1 MTRLNVLLHE
11 MVPDHQIMTGEEV
24 TELLKT
30 FDISEDQLPKIYHDD
45 PAIKACS
52 GKPGNVIRIIRKT
65 NTMICSLFFRPTIL
79 PNRTDVGDT

>member
-30 FDISEDQLPKIYHDD
+30 FDISEDQLPKIYNDD

-52 GKPGNVIRIIRKT
+52 GKPGNVIRIIRKSQT
-65 NTMICSLFFRPTIL
+65 AGEATSYRLVVRRPKK
-79 PNRTDVGDT
+79 

>member
-24 TELLKT
+24 TNLLKT

-45 PAIKACS
+45 PAIKACG
-52 GKPGNVIRIIRKT
+52 GKPGNVIRIIRKSQT
-65 NTMICSLFFRPTIL
+65 AGEATSYRLVVRRPKK
-79 PNRTDVGDT
+79 